1 MSPKKRAK
9 AEAQAQPGI
18 DVIER
23 VFNNTPSTAGS
34 ADAADPTTKRH
45 RARKV
50 QVQRPGYERCN
61 PTKRGTEH
69 AGEANQDKDTD
80 HDDRSTKVYRAD
92 ATSGTGKHYHGKTSQ
107 KLSATRTTKIRGRYI
122 QPDPDH
128 GGTHRYRWWWQL
140 VRKTSN
146 FRTVPSSSTGQITFS
161 CLPTGPSGRAHADG
175 RGRDGSGG
183 CSGIAGALV
192 SNAESGRYGR

>member
-146 FRTVPSSSTGQITFS
+146 FRTVPSSQP
-161 CLPTGPSGRAHADG
+161 LNRPTRRERRSNNRRRRCMQVEVATDDGAGSRRPYAD
-175 RGRDGSGG
+175 
-183 CSGIAGALV
+183 
-192 SNAESGRYGR
+192 